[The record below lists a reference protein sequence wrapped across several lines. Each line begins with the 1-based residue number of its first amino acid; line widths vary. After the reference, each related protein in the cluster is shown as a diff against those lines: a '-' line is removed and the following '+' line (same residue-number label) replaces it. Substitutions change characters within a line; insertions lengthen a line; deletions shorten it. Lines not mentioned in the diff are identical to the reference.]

1 MTRAISSAVM
11 ILGAKE
17 LDWRGAERSGSTQ
30 ASIPFH
36 RRNKAN
42 WRAIPRRPAAE
53 PGDSPSRGRMN
64 TSAASLVS
72 TRSSA
77 TRPARNLDRRLTR

>member
-17 LDWRGAERSGSTQ
+17 LGWRGCSRSGSTQ
-30 ASIPFH
+30 ALISFH
-36 RRNKAN
+36 RRNSAN
-42 WRAIPRRPAAE
+42 WRAIPRRPTAE
-53 PGDSPSRGRMN
+53 PGDSASQGLAN
-64 TSAASLVS
+64 ASADCRVS

-77 TRPARNLDRRLTR
+77 GRVARNLDRRLTR

>member
-17 LDWRGAERSGSTQ
+17 LGWRGPPCSGSTQ

-36 RRNKAN
+36 RRNRAN
-42 WRAIPRRPAAE
+42 WRATPLRPAAE
-53 PGDSPSRGRMN
+53 PEDSPSQGRAN
-64 TSAASLVS
+64 ASAASLVN

-77 TRPARNLDRRLTR
+77 ARPARNLDRRLTR